1 MADNF
6 YKNLLLKIINEE
18 KTFLIFF
25 LTTIIAVNL
34 LNILEITYPKDG
46 TYYIYLAENLV
57 QNFQKLGEIDVIS
70 IGKKIHTPQVGVVF
84 LLSIFYLVTKKF
96 YLYLFIFFI
105 IFLYFF
111 SIRVLYKIIRYF

>member
-6 YKNLLLKIINEE
+6 YKNLLLKIINDE

-25 LTTIIAVNL
+25 NNGYCCKL

-84 LLSIFYLVTKKF
+84 LLSIFYFVTKNF
-96 YLYLFIFFI
+96 TYIFF
-105 IFLYFF
+105 YFF
-111 SIRVLYKIIRYF
+111 YYFFILFLNKSSIQKLSDIF